1 MTAFQCS
8 EFSWT
13 IRIRV
18 DRKHVHFPLCNSMG
32 KELDCIC
39 SLFNVLKG
47 LFNIEHWKVDCPWMS
62 GSAAVLRSVD
72 KIVGSVPLR
81 IWLENDGSK
90 ITEDSY
96 PGNVRVLLNIE
107 RCQADCF
114 LMGGSA
120 AVLRLVDGTRL
131 VDLNVACF
139 FEVNHFCFVVQWSGL
154 WKQVFSE
161 DA

>member
-47 LFNIEHWKVDCPWMS
+47 LFIIEHWKVDCPVLVAIRHRLRHQDTHS
-62 GSAAVLRSVD
+62 GGEID
-72 KIVGSVPLR
+72 EK
-81 IWLENDGSK
+81 
-90 ITEDSY
+90 T
-96 PGNVRVLLNIE
+96 LL
-107 RCQADCF
+107 
-114 LMGGSA
+114 
-120 AVLRLVDGTRL
+120 
-131 VDLNVACF
+131 
-139 FEVNHFCFVVQWSGL
+139 
-154 WKQVFSE
+154 
-161 DA
+161 